1 MTKEEL
7 IEQCKYY
14 NGEEECPY
22 EDGSNGALWWN
33 GEKCLLDSIS
43 CDENFFYR
51 LVDLYK
57 EALASGDC
65 SGALVDQ
72 SFPIEKRVILFYL
85 DLWHGKNFPYDGLD
99 VINQY

>member
-7 IEQCKYY
+7 IKQCKYY
-14 NGEEECPY
+14 TGEEECPY
-22 EDGSNGALWWN
+22 EDGSNEALWWN
-33 GEKCLLDSIS
+33 GEKCLLDSVS

-51 LVDLYK
+51 LVGSYK

-72 SFPIEKRVILFYL
+72 SFPFEKRVILFYL
-85 DLWHGKNFPYDGLD
+85 DLWHGKNFPYDSLD

>member
-1 MTKEEL
+1 MEL
-7 IEQCKYY
+7 FGGMAK
-14 NGEEECPY
+14 
-22 EDGSNGALWWN
+22 SA
-33 GEKCLLDSIS
+33 CLSIS

-51 LVDLYK
+51 LVDFYK
-57 EALASGDC
+57 EVLASGDC

-85 DLWHGKNFPYDGLD
+85 DLWHGKNFPYDSLD

>member
-14 NGEEECPY
+14 NGEKECPY
-22 EDGSNGALWWN
+22 EDGSNEALWRH

-43 CDENFFYR
+43 CDENIFYR
-51 LVDLYK
+51 LIDLYK

-72 SFPIEKRVILFYL
+72 SFPIEKRVILFFL
-85 DLWHGKNFPYDGLD
+85 DLWHGKNFPYDSLD

>member
-72 SFPIEKRVILFYL
+72 SFPIEKRVILFFL
-85 DLWHGKNFPYDGLD
+85 DLWHGKNFPYDSLD
-99 VINQY
+99 VINHY